1 MAILHSFAVTGPEM
15 NITRQPV
22 ELGDSNRAR
31 LPAAADL
38 GQL

>member
-1 MAILHSFAVTGPEM
+1 VDIPTDHAVDEM
-15 NITRQPV
+15 NVTRQPV

-31 LPAAADL
+31 LAFAASL

>member
-1 MAILHSFAVTGPEM
+1 VDIPTDHALDEM
-15 NITRQPV
+15 NVTRQPV

-31 LPAAADL
+31 LPFAASL